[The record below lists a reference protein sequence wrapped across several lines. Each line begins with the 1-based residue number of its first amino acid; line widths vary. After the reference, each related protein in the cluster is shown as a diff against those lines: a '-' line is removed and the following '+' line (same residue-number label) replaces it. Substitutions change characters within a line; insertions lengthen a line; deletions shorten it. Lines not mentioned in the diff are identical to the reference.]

1 VALETCAIDLATI
14 PSGPGAYVFLDR
26 RERPLYIG
34 RASDLRQRVRSYWH
48 ASFDRPGLRGMVRR
62 VRRVLT
68 VVAASEHEGALIE
81 RALIERYD
89 PPFNRIYGTESVV
102 GIRMTDEGLQT
113 VHEFGAT
120 PGARLFGP
128 YLGWSPTL
136 AASRA
141 IARAFPIHLAR
152 QGLTSVERDLARKRG
167 ITERDRDSLRD
178 GIVAALERDAAVLA
192 TVIREAETARDQA
205 SALSMYE
212 RAAEHHAEIAGLQ
225 WIAQPQ
231 SVASFTEAG
240 GWLVRDVLGE
250 KLRTLLL

>member
-1 VALETCAIDLATI
+1 MVVAARDVDLSAV
-14 PSGPGAYVFLDR
+14 PSAPGAYVFLDG

-48 ASFDRPGLRGMVRR
+48 ASLDRPGLRGMVRR

-68 VVAASEHEGALIE
+68 VVATSEHEGAFIE

-102 GIRMTDEGLQT
+102 GIRMTDAGLQT
-113 VHEFGAT
+113 VHEFGAAT
-120 PGARLFGP
+120 DARLFGP

-141 IARAFPIHLAR
+141 IARTFPIHLAR
-152 QGLTSVERDLARKRG
+152 PGLTSVERDLARKRG
-167 ITERDRDSLRD
+167 ITERDRDSLRE

-192 TVIREAETARDQA
+192 TVMNEAEAARDQA
-205 SALSMYE
+205 SALAMYE
-212 RAAEHHAEIAGLQ
+212 HAAEHQTEIAGLQ

-231 SVASFTEAG
+231 SVASFTDAG
-240 GWLVRDVLGE
+240 GWSVRDLV
-250 KLRTLLL
+250 KL